1 MNEPRRP
8 ASLGLGPILFI
19 AVLFLAGT
27 ALLGWSAA
35 RYWGW
40 LPTTPTGPDLAR
52 QAKDYLRSKNV
63 VPLSAAMEK
72 LLADAAGS
80 HQKTDPHPLLGQRA
94 PDFDLVDVD
103 DKHVRLS
110 EVVDKGSVVLV
121 FYYGYFC
128 NHCVAQLFGIDA
140 DLAKFRELG
149 AQVVAISADPP
160 EQTRAKFKQYGPF
173 GFAVLSDPGNKTAQA
188 FGVFRPKT
196 DKTPERQDHATFVID
211 RSGVVRWAQQGDEP
225 FTDDRTLLYEV
236 AAAEGRVT
244 PSTEK

>member
-1 MNEPRRP
+1 MNDTSRPARPAPP
-8 ASLGLGPILFI
+8 ASLGLSPILFV
-19 AVLFLAGT
+19 AVLFLAG
-27 ALLGWSAA
+27 AGLLGWSAA
-35 RYWGW
+35 RYFGW
-40 LPTTPTGPDLAR
+40 LPTPPIGPDLAR

-72 LLADAAGS
+72 LLADAATA
-80 HQKTDPHPLLGQRA
+80 HQKTDANPLVGQRA

-103 DKHVRLS
+103 DKHTRLS
-110 EVVDKGSVVLV
+110 DVVEKGPVVLV

-160 EQTRAKFKQYGPF
+160 AQTRAKFKQYGPF

-188 FGVFRPKT
+188 YGVFRPKT
-196 DKTPERQDHATFVID
+196 DKTPEMQDHATFVID

-225 FTDDRTLLYEV
+225 FTDDGTLLYEV
-236 AAAEGRVT
+236 SQAR
-244 PSTEK
+244 

>member
-1 MNEPRRP
+1 MNDSPRTG
-8 ASLGLGPILFI
+8 SLGLGPIVFVALLF
-19 AVLFLAGT
+19 AAG
-27 ALLGWSAA
+27 AGLLGWSAA

-40 LPTTPTGPDLAR
+40 LPTTPLGPDLAR

-63 VPLSAAMEK
+63 VPLSAALEK
-72 LLADAAGS
+72 LLADAATA
-80 HQKTDPHPLLGQRA
+80 HQASDKHPLLDQHA

-110 EVVDKGSVVLV
+110 ELSEKGPVVLV

-160 EQTRAKFKQYGPF
+160 TQTRTKFKQYGPF
-173 GFAVLSDPGNKTAQA
+173 GFDVLSDPGNKTAQA
-188 FGVFRPKT
+188 YGVFRPKS
-196 DKTPERQDHATFVID
+196 DKTPELQQHATFVID

-225 FTDDRTLLYEV
+225 FTDNRTLLYETAV
-236 AAAEGRVT
+236 AEGRV
-244 PSTEK
+244 K